1 MELTAYQEEA
11 LVRQYDKVVWQ
22 TVHRFS
28 RRMHG
33 GYKNKEDL
41 HSECMIVLIRH
52 FRSCKTMEQIPK
64 IPIRDMVHA
73 MCNYVLGEQAVAYPK
88 RTSDFKRVIDAADA
102 KVEFTEGHLEKSF
115 YQDSI
120 SDSVERISFGEY
132 VGTLSPQDQKI
143 IAMKLRNYKNREIA
157 EMLGMTDVMITRSL
171 QRLRKYYEA
180 YMAA

>member
-28 RRMHG
+28 RKMNG

-41 HSECMIVLIRH
+41 HSECMIVLIQH
-52 FRSCKTMEQIPK
+52 FRSCESMEQIRK
-64 IPIRDMVHA
+64 IPFRDMIHA

-88 RTSDFKRVIDAADA
+88 RTTNFKHVIDAADA

-115 YQDSI
+115 RQDPI
-120 SDSVERISFGEY
+120 GDSVDRIAFGEY
-132 VGTLSPQDQKI
+132 VDTLSPQDQKI

-157 EMLGMTDVMITRSL
+157 ETLGMTDVMVTRSL
-171 QRLRKYYEA
+171 RRLLKRYEV
-180 YMAA
+180 YRAA